1 MSRNLEIAFRSFKE
15 SIITLAKTRSLNITP
30 GIYAEIRN
38 ILKSFESIKIDNIF
52 VADTEAWRRKY
63 LTGFSPAQSHE
74 GLFLEN
80 NICLFFRFICFLILP
95 YHFLWS

>member
-1 MSRNLEIAFRSFKE
+1 MSRNLELTFRSFKE

-52 VADTEAWRRKY
+52 LADTEAWRRKY
-63 LTGFSPAQSHE
+63 LTGFNPAQSHE
-74 GLFLEN
+74 GLLNFWQSSFKVYN
-80 NICLFFRFICFLILP
+80 AKF
-95 YHFLWS
+95 HFN

>member
-1 MSRNLEIAFRSFKE
+1 MSHNLELAFRSFKE
-15 SIITLAKTRSLNITP
+15 SIVVLAKTRSLNITP

-63 LTGFSPAQSHE
+63 NTGFHPAQGHE
-74 GLFLEN
+74 GAVFNFFFLFIYL
-80 NICLFFRFICFLILP
+80 
-95 YHFLWS
+95 SV